1 MVPFAE
7 CVMFR
12 VLIDPPRMR
21 RKLDGQWLKGLW
33 VGRTEE
39 SDTNIVLI
47 PEGIVTGKSVRRLAP
62 EQRYQAELME
72 RVTAE
77 VQDPILS
84 QAKLLRI
91 LPCAAHVRMEG
102 ETEMVPPQPSE
113 MATADAAGIDD
124 SAQAAVVPGNE
135 VNIMEET
142 GAEEGLG
149 DAMAMAPRWMC
160 RCRLQHSWRAPT
172 GGEATSHPAGAAA

>member
-1 MVPFAE
+1 MIRVP
-7 CVMFR
+7 
-12 VLIDPPRMR
+12 IDPPSMR

-39 SDTNIVLI
+39 SDANIVLI
-47 PEGIVTGKSVRRLAP
+47 PQGIVTGKSVRRLSP
-62 EQRYQAELME
+62 EQRFQKDMLDQ
-72 RVTAE
+72 VTAD
-77 VQDPILS
+77 VKDPVLS

-91 LPCAAHVRMEG
+91 LPYAAPVRMEG

-113 MATADAAGIDD
+113 MATAEAAGVDD